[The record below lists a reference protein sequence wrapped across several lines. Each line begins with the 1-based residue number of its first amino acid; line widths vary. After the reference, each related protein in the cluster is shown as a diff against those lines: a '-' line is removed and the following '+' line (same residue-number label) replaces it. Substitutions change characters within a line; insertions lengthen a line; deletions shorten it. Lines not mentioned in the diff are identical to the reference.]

1 MPSAEALSKLLL
13 VLYAAPTQPEL
24 WEKFLRD
31 FTQLLGGP
39 ATTTLHRN
47 LAREEHGFG
56 FAVGGDSLAQSW
68 YASSEEFGSTK
79 GHASYEGTA
88 RGRKRKPGAALVS
101 ALDMHHDPPEP
112 AVLATIELI
121 LPHIRTALQLRHRL
135 AETDVIAR
143 NYTDVLDSLR
153 AGVVLLNDRGECIF
167 VNREAQRLCAADDGI
182 YIRESRL
189 GAHRPDEHQLLS
201 RLIARAAALG
211 AGETAPPGDAV
222 SIHRRNAPPMKIS
235 AVALSSR
242 NGVLKRSST
251 KIASLAVFIRTVDD
265 GLSTLPSL
273 LMTTFGLTSAEA
285 RLGAQLF
292 EGCSLTQAAERNNVS
307 RETVRVQLR
316 SIFDKTHVRR
326 QAELLRLISQLMR
339 PV

>member
-1 MPSAEALSKLLL
+1 VPSAEALSKLLL

-68 YASSEEFGSTK
+68 YASSE
-79 GHASYEGTA
+79 GHASHEGGA
-88 RGRKRKPGAALVS
+88 RGRKRKPDAALVS
-101 ALDMHHDPPEP
+101 ALDMPHDPPEP

-135 AETDVIAR
+135 TETDVVAR

-182 YIRESRL
+182 YVRESRL

-201 RLIARAAALG
+201 RLIARASALG
-211 AGETAPPGDAV
+211 AGKTAPSGGDV
-222 SIHRRNAPPMKIS
+222 SIHRRSASPLKIS

-242 NGVLKRSST
+242 SAVRKRSST
-251 KIASLAVFIRTVDD
+251 KIASLVVFIRTVDD
-265 GLSTLPSL
+265 GLTTLPDL

-339 PV
+339 TV

>member
-1 MPSAEALSKLLL
+1 VPSAEALSKLLL

-39 ATTTLHRN
+39 ATSTLHRN

-56 FAVGGDSLAQSW
+56 FAVGGDSLVQSW
-68 YASSEEFGSTK
+68 YASTEGN
-79 GHASYEGTA
+79 ASYEGGA

-135 AETDVIAR
+135 AETDVICR

-211 AGETAPPGDAV
+211 AGKTAPPGNAV
-222 SIHRRNAPPMKIS
+222 SIHRRNAPPLKIS

-242 NGVLKRSST
+242 SAVRKRSLT
-251 KIASLAVFIRTVDD
+251 KIASLAVFIRNVDD
-265 GLSTLPSL
+265 GLTTLPDL

-326 QAELLRLISQLMR
+326 QAELLRLISQLTR

>member
-1 MPSAEALSKLLL
+1 VPSAEALSKLLL

-31 FTQLLGGP
+31 FTQLLGGS
-39 ATTTLHRN
+39 ATSTLHRN

-68 YASSEEFGSTK
+68 YASTE
-79 GHASYEGTA
+79 GHVSYERGA

-153 AGVVLLNDRGECIF
+153 SGVVLLNDRGECIF

-182 YIRESRL
+182 YIRHSQL
-189 GAHRPDEHQLLS
+189 GAHRPDEQQLLI
-201 RLIARAAALG
+201 RLIGRASALG
-211 AGETAPPGDAV
+211 AGKTAPPAGAV
-222 SIHRRNAPPMKIS
+222 SIHRRNGPPLKIS

-242 NGVLKRSST
+242 SAGLKRSSN
-251 KIASLAVFIRTVDD
+251 KIASLAVFVRTAND
-265 GLSTLPSL
+265 GLTTLPGL